1 MRTRILKTLAML
13 GLSACLLVGSAV
25 SGFAADAANKDT
37 CPKSKDGK
45 HEWKITEEWKEDCV
59 PTDFSLDGETITLC
73 PHCGKEGKTDPVE
86 QIGRAHV

>member
-13 GLSACLLVGSAV
+13 GLSACLLVGGAV

-45 HEWKITEEWKEDCV
+45 QVYSFCSFPQSDMY
-59 PTDFSLDGETITLC
+59 L
-73 PHCGKEGKTDPVE
+73 
-86 QIGRAHV
+86 